1 VEAKFALWRLGNR
14 RLATVDTT
22 MDGRLFADVS
32 GESVIEAMIEP
43 LLQAL

>member
-1 VEAKFALWRLGNR
+1 
-14 RLATVDTT
+14 